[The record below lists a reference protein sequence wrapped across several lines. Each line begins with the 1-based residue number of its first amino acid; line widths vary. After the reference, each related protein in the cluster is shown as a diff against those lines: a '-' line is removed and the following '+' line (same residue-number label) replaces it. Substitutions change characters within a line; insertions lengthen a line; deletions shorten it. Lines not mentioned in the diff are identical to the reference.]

1 MCGNP
6 LGVAVDLR
14 IGEAL
19 QKLPCPAGVIQ
30 VNVRQKD
37 VVDGADAQFIEPLNE
52 VRDGGGRS
60 RIDQERH
67 PADLAYP
74 GADELPEPLEG
85 PDRGRSG
92 KGCHELA

>member
-1 MCGNP
+1 
-6 LGVAVDLR
+6 
-14 IGEAL
+14 
-19 QKLPCPAGVIQ
+19 
-30 VNVRQKD
+30 VNVSQKD

-74 GADELPEPLEG
+74 GADELPEALQG
-85 PDRGRSG
+85 PVKVNQVKVVINLPDG
-92 KGCHELA
+92 HEFPFMKNCILV